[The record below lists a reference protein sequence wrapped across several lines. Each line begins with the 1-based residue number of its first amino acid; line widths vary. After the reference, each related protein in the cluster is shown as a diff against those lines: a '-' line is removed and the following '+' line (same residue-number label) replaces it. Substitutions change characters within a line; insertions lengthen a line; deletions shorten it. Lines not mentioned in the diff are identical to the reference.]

1 MAPPVQQLNLIV
13 NRLLDQTDFHVYL
26 HPSKMDSLSLSDG
39 SIVKIKFGS
48 KSIFASAVRGDA
60 NLPIS
65 TIQMSRCLRI
75 NLSVYLGQVVSVE
88 SFTKCVPAECV
99 TFAPID
105 DTVDGIT
112 GNLQDIFSANLASLP
127 LTPNFVIPVFTLH
140 RVIEFKVLSCSPT
153 NFVVVRDR
161 ETIIVK
167 NQTVKRPEDTPRF
180 DSICYD
186 DIGGIEHQIR
196 DLRASIELPLMKPV
210 IYDTFGIQTF
220 RGILISA
227 PSGCGKTLISHAIR
241 NESPLYYERIQGY
254 DFLAINAEDAA
265 CIMRKY
271 AEIAIQ
277 KAPSIVFVDDLDLI
291 IKDQYINGKLDKRLY
306 LAFIAALDMMLLHPN
321 IVVIGAT
328 RDLSLIPPPLKNV
341 NRFGQI
347 IEIAL
352 PGREKKTDIFLRKV
366 RGLNIDTDTSNK
378 IIDESKTGE
387 DIELRVYEELISK
400 ALELASNNHND
411 DKEPIELGELATLE
425 FGNSNSIPSP
435 RDNGSANSDQFQQP
449 QRDSFGYGFG
459 YNGGSINN
467 RKNNGGGRGSS
478 SFGNNNSGN
487 LNNQQ
492 PSFGNN
498 NEGSN
503 AKASPSN
510 ASQNLAFQR
519 GGGSGGI
526 DPFSTPSANTNPF
539 AQSTQNTMRQS
550 QNLQTQSQAQS
561 QQNPTQ
567 SQSNNPFAT
576 MGRDPFASQNAKS
589 NANEWRSSQSESTD
603 PFGPSTIK
611 DPFSNSDQQTS
622 TQTNG
627 TDPFS
632 TPQQPQQQQQQQKHQ
647 TKKKQKK
654 DVDPFATRNKK

>member
-1 MAPPVQQLNLIV
+1 MASPAQQINLIV
-13 NRLLDQTDFHVYL
+13 NRLLDQKDFHVYL
-26 HPSKMDSLSLSDG
+26 HPSKMDFLSLSDG
-39 SIVKIKFGS
+39 SIVKIKYGS

-65 TIQMSRCLRI
+65 SIQMSRCLRI
-75 NLSVYLGQVVSVE
+75 NLAVYLGQVVSVE

-127 LTPNFVIPVFTLH
+127 LTPNFIIPVFSLH

-153 NFVVVRDR
+153 NFVVVRNR
-161 ETIIVK
+161 EYIIVK

-186 DIGGIEHQIR
+186 DIGGIEPQIR
-196 DLRASIELPLMKPV
+196 DLRASIELPLMSPV
-210 IYDTFGIQTF
+210 IYNTFGIQTF

-227 PSGCGKTLISHAIR
+227 PSGCGKTMISHAIH

-254 DFLAINAEDAA
+254 DFLAINAEDAS
-265 CIMRKY
+265 CIMRKF
-271 AEIAIQ
+271 AEVAIQ

-291 IKDQYINGKLDKRLY
+291 IRDQYINGKPDKRLY

-328 RDLSLIPPPLKNV
+328 KDLSLIPPPLRNV

-347 IEIAL
+347 IEISL

-366 RGLNIDTDTSNK
+366 RGMKIDADSSNR

-387 DIELRVYEELISK
+387 DIESRVYEELISK

-411 DKEPIELGELATLE
+411 DKEPIELGELVSLE
-425 FGNSNSIPSP
+425 FGNSNSIPAP
-435 RDNGSANSDQFQQP
+435 RDNNNTGSNQFQQS
-449 QRDSFGYGFG
+449 QRESFGYGFG

-467 RKNNGGGRGSS
+467 RKNNISGNRGSA
-478 SFGNNNSGN
+478 SFGNNSNGN
-487 LNNQQ
+487 GSSNNQQ
-492 PSFGNN
+492 QSAFGNN
-498 NEGSN
+498 DGSGAN
-503 AKASPSN
+503 NS
-510 ASQNLAFQR
+510 SQNLSFQR
-519 GGGSGGI
+519 GGGGSGV
-526 DPFSTPSANTNPF
+526 DPFSSTPNTNPF
-539 AQSTQNTMRQS
+539 AQNSMSKT
-550 QNLQTQSQAQS
+550 QTQQAP
-561 QQNPTQ
+561 NPNQT
-567 SQSNNPFAT
+567 NPFST
-576 MGRDPFASQNAKS
+576 MNRSDPFASQSPHNT
-589 NANEWRSSQSESTD
+589 NTND
-603 PFGPSTIK
+603 PFGSTGIK
-611 DPFSNSDQQTS
+611 DPFSNNDQQS
-622 TQTNG
+622 SNQPNG
-627 TDPFS
+627 DPFS
-632 TPQQPQQQQQQQKHQ
+632 SSQQQKNQ

-654 DVDPFATRNKK
+654 DVDPFATRTKK